1 MRLFPGTLL
10 RTRVIERANAVCFE
24 ARSSISKGP
33 GRKCRL
39 HATCTHVEVDVCM
52 SVHIVMY
59 EWMDGYM
66 DVCMYVRLNDSLTD
80 WDGLDMT
87 GLTGMEGKGMERK
100 VRK

>member
-1 MRLFPGTLL
+1 
-10 RTRVIERANAVCFE
+10 
-24 ARSSISKGP
+24 
-33 GRKCRL
+33 
-39 HATCTHVEVDVCM
+39 M

-66 DVCMYVRLNDSLTD
+66 DVCLYVRLNDSLTD

-87 GLTGMEGKGMERK
+87 GLTRMEGKGMDRK